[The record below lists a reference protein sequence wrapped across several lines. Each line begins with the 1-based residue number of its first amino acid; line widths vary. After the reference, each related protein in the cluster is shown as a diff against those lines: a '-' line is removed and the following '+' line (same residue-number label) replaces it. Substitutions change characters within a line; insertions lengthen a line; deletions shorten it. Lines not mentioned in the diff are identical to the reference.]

1 MSFFCVL
8 KLNTLPITI
17 IECFRKETFMFVN
30 FSEEVRHI
38 LKNAEKERDD
48 LNHPYVGSEHLF
60 LSILKNS
67 KLKDIL
73 KKHKVTYDKF
83 KEKLVSLV
91 GVGSKKSK
99 FVLYT
104 PLLKRVLENAVIE
117 AREENNKVVNPEII
131 IISIL
136 DEEDGIAYT
145 ILKSF
150 NVNID
155 KLYYDLNC
163 KYFGP
168 DMVSDPEIAYE
179 WARIPHFC

>member
-1 MSFFCVL
+1 
-8 KLNTLPITI
+8 
-17 IECFRKETFMFVN
+17 MFVN

-131 IISIL
+131 IISI
-136 DEEDGIAYT
+136 
-145 ILKSF
+145 
-150 NVNID
+150 
-155 KLYYDLNC
+155 
-163 KYFGP
+163 
-168 DMVSDPEIAYE
+168 
-179 WARIPHFC
+179 

>member
-83 KEKLVSLV
+83 KEKHV
-91 GVGSKKSK
+91 
-99 FVLYT
+99 
-104 PLLKRVLENAVIE
+104 
-117 AREENNKVVNPEII
+117 
-131 IISIL
+131 
-136 DEEDGIAYT
+136 
-145 ILKSF
+145 
-150 NVNID
+150 
-155 KLYYDLNC
+155 
-163 KYFGP
+163 
-168 DMVSDPEIAYE
+168 
-179 WARIPHFC
+179 